1 MSGSDDRGPWEH
13 LLFAKVTAG
22 ALLGVSLARIEQLLA
37 DGTLQTR
44 TVGRRPMITRVSL
57 VAAYR
62 ARYQTDPPGLCAAP
76 DPGGRAPDPGRS
88 GSRPRL
94 AAVVAQMAGTTARI
108 GSVEVRFS
116 TLEDRF
122 AILERRF
129 NTFAEGVSGMARGQD
144 HLITLVQRIATAQG
158 IDLT

>member
-22 ALLGVSLARIEQLLA
+22 ALLGVSLARIEQLID
-37 DGTLQTR
+37 DGVLQTR

-62 ARYQTDPPGLCAAP
+62 DRYQTDPPGLCAPP
-76 DPGGRAPDPGRS
+76 DPGGAPDPGRPA
-88 GSRPRL
+88 SRPRL
-94 AAVVAQMAGTTARI
+94 AAVVAQMAGTTARV
-108 GSVEVRFS
+108 GSIEGRFS